1 MGVAHLTE
9 VNAEEAGELIKV
21 EFVLDKPLPTHG
33 SYLLGVVAASADY
46 SHQRRLSIEFINGDV
61 VDFSTFNHDQVDQE
75 HHDKS
80 FVHSDGTKVM
90 ASFPASSISGL
101 GRGRI
106 VTAYSHADG
115 EEIQSK
121 VPVTTAGF

>member
-1 MGVAHLTE
+1 MGVAQLTE
-9 VNAEEAGELIKV
+9 VTAEELGDVIRV
-21 EFVLDKPLPTHG
+21 EFVLDKSLPTHG
-33 SYLLGVVAASADY
+33 SYLLGLMAASSDY
-46 SHQRRLSIEFINGDV
+46 SHQRRLSIEFMDGNV

-75 HHDKS
+75 HHDHS
-80 FVHSDGTKVM
+80 GVHSDGTKVR

-115 EEIQSK
+115 EEIQAK
-121 VPVTTAGF
+121 VPVATTGF